1 MRCKVTCGRMKIE
14 PTVNF
19 INVDINFI
27 GISKSFFKKRQMGI
41 GFWKESLKGGPML
54 KRLKD
59 VKLNFRTIV
68 IVTAVPLVL
77 AALFVIPAGL
87 SGLPFLRFDAGYFT
101 AEYAEQYDAPADV
114 VAGLEEALRSGDR
127 AAYGELSGL
136 RVAPIFPQSDNVRMV
151 TLLDKNEAYY
161 SYLFWDA
168 TTLDR
173 FEYNIEQINGRWVVS
188 PTDLSFYLR
197 TGRWLRT
204 WTPIAA
210 GWWII
215 EFTLLIIVGL
225 NALMK
230 RWKNEFY
237 AV

>member
-1 MRCKVTCGRMKIE
+1 
-14 PTVNF
+14 
-19 INVDINFI
+19 
-27 GISKSFFKKRQMGI
+27 
-41 GFWKESLKGGPML
+41 ML
-54 KRLKD
+54 NRLKK
-59 VKLNFRTIV
+59 VKLNLRTIV
-68 IVTAVPLVL
+68 ITTTIPLAL
-77 AALFVIPAGL
+77 AALFVIPASL

-101 AEYAEQYDAPADV
+101 AEYNARYDAPADIV
-114 VAGLEEALRSGDR
+114 SGLEEALRSGDR
-127 AAYGELSGL
+127 AAYHELSGL
-136 RVAPIFPQSDNVRMV
+136 RVAPIFPQSEDVRMV
-151 TLLDKNEAYY
+151 TLLERGDAYY

-173 FEYNIEQINGRWVVS
+173 FEYNVEQINGRWVVS
-188 PTDLSFYLR
+188 PADLSFYLR

-204 WTPIAA
+204 WTPIAV
-210 GWWII
+210 GWWIV